1 MDALEQMVQD
11 MNDAAKNRDQ
21 TLRRNLSDILQS
33 LDRLI
38 ATQDA
43 QVAALT
49 AAVEASTFTGLD
61 AAMIELNKNTLDV
74 AERARGD
81 RQTARLAEMI
91 DRAGTNQAQAVSY
104 LRATPVA
111 AEGADK
117 SERESLRLLKLA
129 RAEAKKLH
137 DEAAQR
143 DQDRKRRDLR
153 QAYRERLEAQVAL
166 KGETDP
172 YIGKAVERRDRMK
185 LRGLGERQDAIRASL
200 DELRTKTKELEDAG
214 VFDLAHTRL
223 SLATTTASKRL
234 SAGQAD
240 HPVQRAQESA
250 VSTLKALVQ
259 ALDDSAKQN
268 DEFSDDSG
276 GGGGGGC
283 GGNQQQPLIPPLAE
297 LRLLRA
303 MQQEAADLTRFVDE
317 SKEPSAA
324 DELASV
330 GTLQHS
336 LSERAQELMKK
347 VQNPPEGPKQPGRD
361 QP

>member
-1 MDALEQMVQD
+1 
-11 MNDAAKNRDQ
+11 
-21 TLRRNLSDILQS
+21 
-33 LDRLI
+33 
-38 ATQDA
+38 
-43 QVAALT
+43 
-49 AAVEASTFTGLD
+49 VEASTFTGLD

-259 ALDDSAKQN
+259 ALDDSIEHN
-268 DEFSDDSG
+268 DEFRDDSG
-276 GGGGGGC
+276 
-283 GGNQQQPLIPPLAE
+283 
-297 LRLLRA
+297 RRRWW
-303 MQQEAADLTRFVDE
+303 EAAGRRGSSPSSRPWPSCGSSAPCSRRPRPHAYIDE

-324 DELASV
+324 EELASL

-336 LSERAQELMKK
+336 LSERARGTHQE
-347 VQNPPEGPKQPGRD
+347 VQNPPEAPKPPGRD
-361 QP
+361 